1 MNFRNFMLISVTL
14 LAADLFL
21 AGCGPTETFDDR
33 LQAVVTAQGIRPYE
47 PPPSPE
53 PALVA
58 LGEALYF
65 DKILSGNRDISCA
78 TCHHPA
84 LASGDELALSIGT
97 GGMGLGTRRQMGVG
111 RERIPRNAP
120 EVFNR
125 GAAEWRTMFW
135 DSRVMLDEEGE
146 FITPA
151 GNRLPDGLQNVLAAQ
166 AMFPVTSRDE
176 MRGNRGD
183 VDVWGQPNELAAMA
197 DTNILAIWDG
207 LMKRLLAVP
216 EYVTLF
222 QAAYPDT
229 PLEEL
234 DFTHAA
240 NAIAAYEAEAFS
252 LYQNPW
258 YAYLNGDRS
267 AMSDEAKRGA
277 VLFFGDAGCAACHSG
292 PLFTDQ
298 QAHVIAAPQIGPGK
312 GIAAPYDYG
321 RFWETGDPRDKYAF
335 RTPPLLNVAATGP
348 WLHDG
353 AYSTLE
359 AVIRHHL
366 DPDTAL
372 RSYDPAEHLPPDLQ
386 DSFQTNLAVIE
397 EMLGNVDPLLA
408 PSRQLSP
415 QEIEALG
422 AFLEALTD
430 TAVTNLANITPTAV
444 PSGLPVTDN

>member
-1 MNFRNFMLISVTL
+1 MNIRNFMLTIFFL
-14 LAADLFL
+14 LAAGLFL
-21 AGCGPTETFDDR
+21 AGCGPAETFDDR
-33 LQAVVTAQGIRPYE
+33 LQAIIAAQGIRPYE
-47 PPPSPE
+47 PPPPPD
-53 PALVA
+53 PALVT

-65 DKILSGNRDISCA
+65 DKILSGNRDVACA
-78 TCHHPA
+78 TCHWPGQA
-84 LASGDELALSIGT
+84 TSDGLPLPIGT
-97 GGMGLGTRRQMGVG
+97 GGVGLGPQRQMGAG
-111 RERIPRNAP
+111 RERIPRHAP
-120 EVFNR
+120 ELFNR

-135 DSRVMLDEEGE
+135 DSRVMLDEDGE

-151 GNRLPDGLQNVLAAQ
+151 GNRLPDGLQSVLAAQ

-176 MRGNRGD
+176 MRGSRGD
-183 VDVWGQPNELAAMA
+183 VDVFGRPNELAAIA
-197 DTNILAIWDG
+197 DANIPAIWAG

-222 QAAYPDT
+222 QTAYPDT

-252 LYQNPW
+252 LYQSPW
-258 YAYLNGDRS
+258 RAYLNGDRS

-298 QAHVIAAPQIGPGK
+298 QARVIAAPQIGPGK
-312 GIAAPYDYG
+312 GDAAPYDYG

-359 AVIRHHL
+359 AVIQHHL

-372 RSYDPAEHLPPDLQ
+372 RNYDPAAHLPPELQ
-386 DSFQTNLAVIE
+386 DSFQDDPALIE

-408 PSRQLSP
+408 PSRQLTP
-415 QEIEALG
+415 QEINALV

-430 TAVTNLANITPTAV
+430 PTVANLGRITPTAV